1 MTPELFQQITA
12 HGAAVNL
19 SSRAKLRL
27 TGADRIR
34 YLNGQVT
41 NDVRRVKAD
50 ETLYACVTD
59 VKGRIAGDIFIHP
72 RHDALLLDAEPGL
85 REPLA
90 MRLERYIVA
99 DDVELSDMTQDWH
112 LWHVW
117 GNADTLA
124 RFESAPYAEDR
135 PHYLL
140 HSTRYGSPGLDLWL
154 PGFLADPIFDG
165 LPVLSD
171 ADLET
176 WRILQQIPRWPHEL
190 NAETFPPEAGLE
202 SKAMDFSKGCYIGQE
217 VLSRIKTTGK
227 MPREMIAFE
236 SDVAVI
242 PGEELWHEK
251 LVGKVTSV
259 TQHPATGR
267 TIGLAMIRQ
276 GTAQDGL
283 HIGSSTGPLLRCV

>member
-1 MTPELFQQITA
+1 MTPELFQQITT

-19 SSRAKLRL
+19 SSRAKFRL
-27 TGADRIR
+27 TGADRVR

-59 VKGRIAGDIFIHP
+59 VKGRIAGDVFGHAQD
-72 RHDALLLDAEPGL
+72 DALLLDAEPDL
-85 REPLA
+85 REPLG

-99 DDVELSDMTQDWH
+99 DDVELTDVTENWQ
-112 LWHVW
+112 LWHVF
-117 GNADTLA
+117 GGPL
-124 RFESAPYAEDR
+124 SPQ
-135 PHYLL
+135 HLL
-140 HSTRYGSPGLDLWL
+140 HSTRYGAAGQDLWL
-154 PGFLADPIFDG
+154 PASAPAPDFGPLPI
-165 LPVLSD
+165 LSE

-176 WRILQQIPRWPHEL
+176 WRILQKVPRWPHEL

-202 SKAMDFSKGCYIGQE
+202 GKAMDFAKGCYIGQE

-236 SDVAVI
+236 TEHPVNAGD
-242 PGEELWHEK
+242 ELWHEK
-251 LVGKVTSV
+251 AVGKVTSV
-259 TQHPATGR
+259 AKHPLTGR

-276 GTAQDGL
+276 GTSQEGL
-283 HIGSSTGPLLRCV
+283 HIGSSAGPLL